1 MRLTLACVLTI
12 LLVGFAS
19 AADLTGHWPGQ
30 AELTAPDGTQHTQA
44 AYLDLKQE
52 GTKVTGSGGTEQGES
67 LPLEDVQFDGKTL
80 TFKVTGPDGRTYK
93 STLDLVSPDQLEG
106 KLEFTLEDG
115 TAVAAKL
122 ALKREPAK

>member
-30 AELTAPDGTQHTQA
+30 AELTTPDGTQHTQA

-93 STLDLVSPDQLEG
+93 SALDLVSPDQLDG
-106 KLEFTLEDG
+106 KLEFTMEDG

-122 ALKREPAK
+122 TLKREQAK

>member
-1 MRLTLACVLTI
+1 MKLTLACVLTV

-30 AELTAPDGTQHTQA
+30 AELTTPDGVQHSQG

-52 GTKVTGSGGTEQGES
+52 GTTVTGSGGTEQGES

-80 TFKVTGPDGRTYK
+80 TFKVTGPDGRIYK
-93 STLDLVSPDQLEG
+93 SSLNLVSADQLEG
-106 KLEFTLEDG
+106 KLEFTMEDG
-115 TAVAAKL
+115 TAVSAKL
-122 ALKREPAK
+122 TLKREQPK

>member
-1 MRLTLACVLTI
+1 MKLSLACLLTI

-30 AELTAPDGTQHTQA
+30 AELTTPDGAVHNQG

-52 GTKVTGSGGTEQGES
+52 GTKVTGSGGTDQGES

-80 TFKVTGPDGRTYK
+80 TFKVSGPDGRTYK
-93 STLDLVSPDQLEG
+93 SSLALVSADQLEG
-106 KLEFTLEDG
+106 KLEFTMEDG

-122 ALKREPAK
+122 TLKREPAK

>member
-1 MRLTLACVLTI
+1 MKLTLTCLLTL

-30 AELTAPDGTQHTQA
+30 AELTTPDGVQHSQG

-80 TFKVTGPDGRTYK
+80 TFKVTGPDGRIYK
-93 STLDLVSPDQLEG
+93 SSLDLVSPDQLEG
-106 KLEFTLEDG
+106 KLEFTTEDG

-122 ALKREPAK
+122 TLKREQPK